1 MLQASMT
8 GVPLNEKKI
17 AAVATAENKWLRRE
31 NFYISNVVTCMDVTV
46 GSEKYSHE
54 CGQNFPWALVSLQ
67 TWSSLTWEDQKRDK
81 KWLYWDD
88 SFAKRGCVPAMAFQE
103 AAVLGLWALFLTT
116 MQVCAFIPAPPFSSS
131 GYIHLEGWP
140 STELCHR
147 VELMLSSSPFAFS
160 TLLFP
165 PVQLSAAIC
174 GPTSV
179 PSVAGD
185 YCAGAGTYSREQKI
199 FCACRWM
206 CEALVILFAFGS
218 NFLGLAIVKQ
228 LKGLTLAAWF
238 PLAKALLNPVAITL
252 FSNM

>member
-88 SFAKRGCVPAMAFQE
+88 SFAKGGCVPAMAFQE

-147 VELMLSSSPFAFS
+147 AELMLSSSPFAFS
-160 TLLFP
+160 TSSALRCHLWSNQCPHCGWGLLCWGRDILQGTEDFLCLR
-165 PVQLSAAIC
+165 VDVWSTGYFIC
-174 GPTSV
+174 LW
-179 PSVAGD
+179 
-185 YCAGAGTYSREQKI
+185 I
-199 FCACRWM
+199 
-206 CEALVILFAFGS
+206 
-218 NFLGLAIVKQ
+218 
-228 LKGLTLAAWF
+228 
-238 PLAKALLNPVAITL
+238 
-252 FSNM
+252 